1 LAASRAIWLRDRADG
16 RPGVEMPEAL
26 ARKYPR
32 AAESWAWHWVF
43 PQATLSCDPRSG
55 VRRRHHLFD
64 QTFQRGFKRAAAAA
78 GLHKPATPHSL
89 RHAFAT
95 HLLQAGYDIRTV
107 QELLGHSD
115 VSTTM
120 IYTHVL
126 KVGGM
131 GVRSPLDALSS
142 VTPMTAP
149 LPPHLATR
157 VKEAPED
164 PKRRCRESAAHYGS
178 RH

>member
-1 LAASRAIWLRDRADG
+1 MRSGVTLA
-16 RPGVEMPEAL
+16 
-26 ARKYPR
+26 
-32 AAESWAWHWVF
+32 WVF
-43 PQATLSCDPRSG
+43 PQATLSCDARSG
-55 VRRRHHLFD
+55 VRRHHHSFD
-64 QTFQRGFKRAAAAA
+64 QTFQRGFRRAAAAA

-95 HLLQAGYDIRTV
+95 HLLQTGYDIRTV

-126 KVGGM
+126 KVGGI
-131 GVRSPLDALSS
+131 GVRSPLDALGS
-142 VTPMTAP
+142 VTPMTG
-149 LPPHLATR
+149 LLLPHLATR
-157 VKEAPED
+157 VKEAAED
-164 PKRRCRESAAHYGS
+164 PKRHCRESAAHYAS